1 LITKQCGRTVL
12 PDCFVYLSC
21 FPAFCVL
28 SFLDNWLNTARIPVT
43 EPLLLAWTVGL
54 GTHNKRE
61 RTVTYLGGLLSPAGS
76 WIRMSFYVFRFGLFW
91 VSVAFCYSVS
101 FVVSKNT
108 KNVVSLGVALHY
120 LFMDTFLS
128 PRALVRGPDRAGPAA
143 IKNWDLRLDFL
154 LKTG

>member
-1 LITKQCGRTVL
+1 VVDDLEPVGVNLITKQCGRTVL

-61 RTVTYLGGLLSPAGS
+61 RTVTYLGGLLSPA
-76 WIRMSFYVFRFGLFW
+76 WVMDPDVFLCVPIRFVFGVCSLLLPASFTL
-91 VSVAFCYSVS
+91 
-101 FVVSKNT
+101 
-108 KNVVSLGVALHY
+108 
-120 LFMDTFLS
+120 
-128 PRALVRGPDRAGPAA
+128 
-143 IKNWDLRLDFL
+143 
-154 LKTG
+154 